1 MRVVDGDTIRVR
13 LGGREER
20 VRYIGV
26 DTPETVK
33 PGTPVQC
40 FGQARERVQ
49 RATVVRAGTVR
60 LVFDAER
67 RDRYGRLLAY
77 VYREPDGLFVNAELV
92 RRGYAQ
98 PLTIPPN
105 VAHAAEFRRARA
117 AGPDA
122 RPRALGRLRGVI
134 MSAPCGC
141 VRAWPRSRP
150 PSSRRSRRIASAASA
165 CRRAPSG
172 ASAQRHIER
181 AQQAGLAALRGGAA
195 DADRHRDRGD
205 AR

>member
-1 MRVVDGDTIRVR
+1 VLRRGIVIALLAVAAIVGGHAVLGGGSGSSDPAAGRVVRVVDGDTIRVR
-13 LGGREER
+13 LGGTDER

-40 FGQARERVQ
+40 FGKAASAYNKRLLRG
-49 RATVVRAGTVR
+49 RAVR

-77 VYREPDGLFVNAELV
+77 VYREPDGLFVNADLV

-105 VAHAAEFRRARA
+105 VAHAPEFRRLARTARRDGRGLWA
-117 AGPDA
+117 A
-122 RPRALGRLRGVI
+122 
-134 MSAPCGC
+134 C
-141 VRAWPRSRP
+141 
-150 PSSRRSRRIASAASA
+150 
-165 CRRAPSG
+165 G
-172 ASAQRHIER
+172 AS
-181 AQQAGLAALRGGAA
+181 
-195 DADRHRDRGD
+195 
-205 AR
+205 

>member
-1 MRVVDGDTIRVR
+1 VLRRGIFIALLAVAALVGGHAALGGGAGSSAPSSGRVVRVVDGDTIRVN
-13 LGGREER
+13 LGGSEER

-40 FGQARERVQ
+40 FGKAASAYNKRLL
-49 RATVVRAGTVR
+49 AGHSVR

-77 VYREPDGLFVNAELV
+77 VYRQPDGLFVNADLV

-105 VAHAAEFRRARA
+105 VRHAPEFRALARSARHAGRGLWRA
-117 AGPDA
+117 
-122 RPRALGRLRGVI
+122 
-134 MSAPCGC
+134 C
-141 VRAWPRSRP
+141 
-150 PSSRRSRRIASAASA
+150 
-165 CRRAPSG
+165 G
-172 ASAQRHIER
+172 AS
-181 AQQAGLAALRGGAA
+181 
-195 DADRHRDRGD
+195 
-205 AR
+205 

>member
-1 MRVVDGDTIRVR
+1 VARRGIVIAVLAAAAVFGGRAALDGSSAGSQPLSGQVVRVVDGDTIRVR
-13 LGGREER
+13 LGGTEER

-40 FGQARERVQ
+40 FGKAASAYNKRLLR
-49 RATVVRAGTVR
+49 GHSVR

-77 VYREPDGLFVNAELV
+77 VYRQPDGLFVNADLV

-105 VAHAAEFRRARA
+105 VGHAAEFRALARGA
-117 AGPDA
+117 
-122 RPRALGRLRGVI
+122 
-134 MSAPCGC
+134 
-141 VRAWPRSRP
+141 
-150 PSSRRSRRIASAASA
+150 
-165 CRRAPSG
+165 RRAGRGLWAACG
-172 ASAQRHIER
+172 AS
-181 AQQAGLAALRGGAA
+181 
-195 DADRHRDRGD
+195 
-205 AR
+205 